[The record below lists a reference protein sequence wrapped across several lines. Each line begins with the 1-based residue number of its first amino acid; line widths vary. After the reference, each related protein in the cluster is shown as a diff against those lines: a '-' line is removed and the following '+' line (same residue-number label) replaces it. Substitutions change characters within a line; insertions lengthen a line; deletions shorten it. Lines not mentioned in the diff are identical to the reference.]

1 MNSFLEGLRIALI
14 GLRTNKVRAALTM
27 LGIIIGVAAVIIM
40 VSVGN
45 ALSFFVTGQFQALGT
60 NALFV
65 LPDTQV
71 RDSGQK
77 LTMGDAQALADPVA
91 LPQVKL
97 VAPAYQRSAL
107 VSYADHEASR
117 IVNGV
122 TPEFQ
127 EVRNYKVA
135 VGRFVAPEDVDH
147 RGRVAVL
154 GFSVAGEFFPG
165 NAYPIG
171 ETIRLDDIP
180 FEVVG
185 VLAEKGGSGP
195 VDNDDLVLVPLTTAQ
210 TRLFDA
216 PTVRGDYAISA
227 INVQTYSE
235 DGMAAATQTM
245 AEILRQRHRI
255 EADEADDFSIINQ
268 ADLLGTASSIVGML
282 TAVLGAIAAI
292 SLLVGGIGI
301 MNIMLVSVTE
311 RTREI
316 GLRKAIGAGR
326 TDILLQ
332 FLIEAMT
339 LSLSGGLVGI
349 AISLAGSLLL
359 GYALNLQTSVSPGTM
374 LLAAGFSAAVGL
386 FFGIYPAMRAASL
399 HPIEALR
406 YE

>member
-1 MNSFLEGLRIALI
+1 MNSLFEGLRIALI

-27 LGIIIGVAAVIIM
+27 LGIIIGVAAVITM

-45 ALSFFVTGQFQALGT
+45 ALSSYVTDQFQALGT
-60 NALFV
+60 NVLFV
-65 LPDTQV
+65 LPDTQA
-71 RDSGQK
+71 RDSAER
-77 LTMGDAQALADPVA
+77 LTMGDAQALADSVV

-107 VSYADHEASR
+107 VSYGGHEASKT
-117 IVNGV
+117 VNGV

-135 VGRFVAPEDVDH
+135 VGNFVNPEEVDH

-154 GFSVAGEFFPG
+154 GSGVADEFFPG

-185 VLAEKGGSGP
+185 VLSEKGSSGP
-195 VDNDDLVLVPLTTAQ
+195 VDNDDMVLIPLSTAQ

-216 PTVRGDYAISA
+216 DTVRGDYVVSA

-235 DGMAAATQTM
+235 DAMAAATQTM
-245 AEILRQRHRI
+245 TELLRQRHRI
-255 EADEADDFSIINQ
+255 EPDEADDFSIINQ
-268 ADLLGTASSIVGML
+268 ADLVGTASSIVGML

-332 FLIEAMT
+332 FIIEAMT

-349 AISLAGSLLL
+349 AISMAGSLLL

-399 HPIEALR
+399 HPIDALR

>member
-1 MNSFLEGLRIALI
+1 MNSLFEGLRIALI

-27 LGIIIGVAAVIIM
+27 LGIIIGVAAVITM

-45 ALSFFVTGQFQALGT
+45 ALSSFVTSQFQALGT
-60 NALFV
+60 NVLFI
-65 LPDTQV
+65 LPDTQA
-71 RDSGQK
+71 RDNAQK
-77 LTMGDAQALADPVA
+77 LTMGDAQALADPVI
-91 LPQVKL
+91 LPQVKI

-107 VSYADHEASR
+107 TSYGDHESSK

-122 TPEFQ
+122 TPGFQ

-135 VGRFVAPEDVDH
+135 VGRFVDPEDVDH

-154 GFSVAGEFFPG
+154 GFGVAGEFFPG

-185 VLAEKGGSGP
+185 VLSEKGSSGP
-195 VDNDDLVLVPLTTAQ
+195 VDNDDMVLIPLTTAQ

-216 PTVRGDYAISA
+216 ATVRGDYVVSA

-245 AEILRQRHRI
+245 TELLRQRHRI
-255 EADEADDFSIINQ
+255 ESDEADDFSIINQ

-332 FLIEAMT
+332 FIIEAMT
-339 LSLSGGLVGI
+339 LSLSGGLIGI
-349 AISLAGSLLL
+349 AISMAGSLLL

-399 HPIEALR
+399 HPIDALR

>member
-1 MNSFLEGLRIALI
+1 MNSFFEGLRIALI

-27 LGIIIGVAAVIIM
+27 LGIIIGVAAVITM

-45 ALSFFVTGQFQALGT
+45 ALSSFVTDQFQALGT
-60 NALFV
+60 NVLFV
-65 LPDTQV
+65 LPDTQA
-71 RDSGQK
+71 RDSAQK
-77 LTMGDAQALADPVA
+77 LTMGDAQALSDPVT
-91 LPQVKL
+91 LPQVKI

-107 VSYADHEASR
+107 VSYGDHEASKT
-117 IVNGV
+117 VNGV
-122 TPEFQ
+122 TPEFR

-135 VGRFVAPEDVDH
+135 VGNFVDPEDVDH

-154 GFSVAGEFFPG
+154 GFGVATEFFPG

-185 VLAEKGGSGP
+185 VLAEKGSTGP
-195 VDNDDLVLVPLTTAQ
+195 VDNDDMVLIPLTTAQ
-210 TRLFDA
+210 TRLFNAD
-216 PTVRGDYAISA
+216 TVRGDYVVSA

-235 DGMAAATQTM
+235 DAMAAATQTM
-245 AEILRQRHRI
+245 TELLRQRHRI

-268 ADLLGTASSIVGML
+268 ADLVGTASSIVGML

-326 TDILLQ
+326 SDILLQ
-332 FLIEAMT
+332 FIIEAMT

-349 AISLAGSLLL
+349 AISLVGSLLL

-399 HPIEALR
+399 HPIDALR